1 MLGLLLPLLI
11 GTLGGAWRSR
21 SVAGLERARVAWW
34 PLAVASLAVQLVL
47 FNPPIDRQPW
57 AIDRGP
63 WIWVGCLIAMLA
75 VLVRNGLSRGP
86 ERKAWCLAALGV
98 AANLAVVATNSG
110 AMPQS
115 PEARLAV
122 RGRPLILEDA
132 PAQLRN
138 VAPAGPETRLPW
150 LGDVIPQPA
159 WMPAANVVSIG
170 DLLMTIALG
179 WWAYGV
185 FAAGVSANR
194 AQAARR
200 SETTL
205 STGTLARN
213 GATS

>member
-1 MLGLLLPLLI
+1 MLGLLLPLVI
-11 GTLGGAWRSR
+11 GTAIGALRSR
-21 SVAGLERARVAWW
+21 SLSGLERAHVAWW
-34 PLAVASLAVQLVL
+34 PLAVTSLAVQLAL

-57 AIDRGP
+57 AITWGP
-63 WIWVGCLIAMLA
+63 WIWVGCLLVMLA
-75 VLVRNGLSRGP
+75 VLVRNGISRGP

-98 AANLAVVATNSG
+98 AANLAVVVTNSG

-122 RGRPLILEDA
+122 RGRPLIVEGA

-138 VAPAGPETRLPW
+138 VAPAGPETRLSW

-159 WMPAANVVSIG
+159 WMPTANVVSIG
-170 DLLMTIALG
+170 DLLITVALG

-185 FAAGVSANR
+185 FAAG

-200 SETTL
+200 RETIV
-205 STGTLARN
+205 STRTVARN